1 MALPGAAA
9 QRLRES
15 VEAMRIDGHEGLYC
29 TVSIGIST
37 MIPGMD
43 TKTEHFYR
51 LSDKALYQAKD
62 LGKNRV
68 TAA

>member
-1 MALPGAAA
+1 MEIA
-9 QRLRES
+9 QRLRGS
-15 VEAMRIDGHEGLYC
+15 VESMSIDGNELLRC
-29 TVSIGIST
+29 TVSIGVST

-51 LSDKALYQAKD
+51 LSDKALYHAKD